1 MVGALAS
8 GIGISVP
15 AGKVGLKRQ
24 QVVITVKC
32 HCRCHSC
39 CPSSA
44 APSAASSVLP
54 CLSLGL
60 CLQSSANSQR
70 RHSLLLPIRSHFN
83 GQQTCVLLTCQLPS
97 GQAGRGSGRRTAD
110 SSNSCS
116 NHAIVSVLHLFSFA
130 NALPLLTSLH
140 LMYTPLLVS
149 LLSLHL
155 PLPSALFSSLSSY
168 RHIFIHSL
176 LNCYQNL
183 TAG

>member
-24 QVVITVKC
+24 SQSQRQRQQVVITVKC

-44 APSAASSVLP
+44 ALSAASSVLP

-97 GQAGRGSGRRTAD
+97 GQARRGSGRRTAD

-116 NHAIVSVLHLFSFA
+116 DHAIVSSPLPMLHL
-130 NALPLLTSLH
+130 
-140 LMYTPLLVS
+140 
-149 LLSLHL
+149 
-155 PLPSALFSSLSSY
+155 
-168 RHIFIHSL
+168 
-176 LNCYQNL
+176 C
-183 TAG
+183 

>member
-24 QVVITVKC
+24 SQSQRQRQQVVITVKC

-39 CPSSA
+39 CPFAA

-110 SSNSCS
+110 SGQQQLLLRSCDRLCAS
-116 NHAIVSVLHLFSFA
+116 
-130 NALPLLTSLH
+130 PLLLCECFTSVNLSSPH
-140 LMYTPLLVS
+140 VYPSPCLSSLPSPSSSFCS
-149 LLSLHL
+149 LLF
-155 PLPSALFSSLSSY
+155 PQFVQTY
-168 RHIFIHSL
+168 I
-176 LNCYQNL
+176 Y
-183 TAG
+183 T

>member
-24 QVVITVKC
+24 SQSQRQRQQVVITVKC

-44 APSAASSVLP
+44 ASSAASSALP

-97 GQAGRGSGRRTAD
+97 GQAGREQRTTDSGQRAAATPAQIMR
-110 SSNSCS
+110 SSLFFTSS
-116 NHAIVSVLHLFSFA
+116 PLPMLHL
-130 NALPLLTSLH
+130 
-140 LMYTPLLVS
+140 
-149 LLSLHL
+149 
-155 PLPSALFSSLSSY
+155 
-168 RHIFIHSL
+168 
-176 LNCYQNL
+176 C
-183 TAG
+183 